1 MTVDAHLVA
10 LLGLPKIGPRRI
22 RRLLTA
28 FGDPARAWAAV
39 RAGRLDDVPL
49 HVAHDKRSSLVREW
63 RAAAE
68 RIDVDALGPVHAAQ
82 GVAVIGPD
90 DDVWPSAFTDDP
102 EPPLLLF
109 VRGDVALLSAPLVGI
124 VGTRRCT
131 AAGAATARE
140 LGYDLAAAGVGTVS
154 GLALGIDGAGHLG
167 CLEGGGPAVG
177 VVATGLDVVYPRRH
191 AKLWERVAT
200 EGVLVSEAP
209 LGTVAERWRFPARNR
224 LIAGLA
230 LAVVV
235 VESRRTGGS
244 MLTVEAAI
252 ERQTDVLAVPG
263 PVRSG
268 ASDGPNQLLA
278 DGCGVVRDATDVLVA
293 LGTAVPV
300 HAGMRPGLPTDEG
313 PADGGRGGDDG
324 ESASDPVCQAVS
336 WPPCSLDR
344 IVAATGLPFTE
355 VAARLASLELS
366 GVVERVPEG
375 YQRRVG

>member
-1 MTVDAHLVA
+1 MSVDPHLVA

-22 RRLLTA
+22 RRLLDA
-28 FGDPARAWAAV
+28 FDDAPRAWAAV
-39 RAGRLDDVPL
+39 RAGRLDGIPL
-49 HVAHDKRSSLVREW
+49 HVAHDKRSDLVSEW
-63 RAAAE
+63 RRAAA
-68 RIDVDALGPVHAAQ
+68 RIDVADIAPAHEAH

-90 DDVWPSAFTDDP
+90 HDGWPEAFVDDP

-109 VRGDVALLSAPLVGI
+109 VRGDVSLLADPLVGI

-140 LGYDLAAAGVGTVS
+140 LGYDLALAGVGTVS

-209 LGTVAERWRFPARNR
+209 LGTGAERWRFPARNR

-230 LAVVV
+230 LAVIV

-293 LGTAVPV
+293 LGTAVPIP
-300 HAGMRPGLPTDEG
+300 AGSAPAS
-313 PADGGRGGDDG
+313 ADGAAGHCDPSPDGDDPG
-324 ESASDPVCQAVS
+324 SDPIRQAVS
-336 WPPCSLDR
+336 WPPSSLDQ

-366 GVVERVPEG
+366 GVIERVPEG
-375 YQRRVG
+375 YQRHVG